1 MVSKAVHDLDSHDI
15 GIHFTVFCLLLMTP
29 WSSTV
34 QIQFS
39 VKWKKSPHRLLPTY
53 YQLDFRSQGKKDPW
67 LLFAMF
73 LHLVITT
80 SSVCAS
86 TLEVVSLGF
95 FSLLTIHAKLRK
107 TSARRKDEK
116 FVKILFSNEF
126 VIFIEKV
133 SIQNLFGQLRSLL
146 EFFWGAYWLLLARFI
161 CLYEQNYLWFG
172 CFLLHSTTI

>member
-39 VKWKKSPHRLLPTY
+39 VKWKKSPHRLLPTF

-86 TLEVVSLGF
+86 TFEVVSLIF
-95 FSLLTIHAKLRK
+95 FFFFFFTIHVKLRK
-107 TSARRKDEK
+107 TSVRREIYPKKKYLKYSKSQKTKSSWK
-116 FVKILFSNEF
+116 FVYILA
-126 VIFIEKV
+126 I
-133 SIQNLFGQLRSLL
+133 
-146 EFFWGAYWLLLARFI
+146 
-161 CLYEQNYLWFG
+161 
-172 CFLLHSTTI
+172 

>member
-15 GIHFTVFCLLLMTP
+15 GIHFTVFCLLLMTTP

-39 VKWKKSPHRLLPTY
+39 VKWKKSPHRLLPTF

-86 TLEVVSLGF
+86 TFEVVSLIF
-95 FSLLTIHAKLRK
+95 FFFHFLQYMQNWGRLALGERFSQKRSISNTQNHK
-107 TSARRKDEK
+107 RRKVRES
-116 FVKILFSNEF
+116 LFTF
-126 VIFIEKV
+126 
-133 SIQNLFGQLRSLL
+133 
-146 EFFWGAYWLLLARFI
+146 
-161 CLYEQNYLWFG
+161 
-172 CFLLHSTTI
+172 

>member
-107 TSARRKDEK
+107 TSARREILPKKKYLKYSKSQKTKSSWK
-116 FVKILFSNEF
+116 FYFRTNLRFSLKRF
-126 VIFIEKV
+126 LSKTYLGSFAHFW
-133 SIQNLFGQLRSLL
+133 SFFGGPTDY
-146 EFFWGAYWLLLARFI
+146 F
-161 CLYEQNYLWFG
+161 
-172 CFLLHSTTI
+172 